1 MTTRDTYDLKQAEL
15 LDSFE
20 RMKEVW
26 QETAKQ
32 HAAIQ
37 VSFWKELEDFKAWWE
52 LEKISSLPE
61 A

>member
-52 LEKISSLPE
+52 LEKISS
-61 A
+61 